1 VAISCVSEGACIFE
15 GGGTFIEIRGRDAH
29 VRISGLVFRNASTSA
44 VAVEKK
50 SGEGNGSVLEQMIC
64 ECTFSG

>member
-1 VAISCVSEGACIFE
+1 M
-15 GGGTFIEIRGRDAH
+15 
-29 VRISGLVFRNASTSA
+29 RISGLVFRNASTSA